1 MNPRAA
7 NSIAAALPSC
17 RVLLLF
23 GGIVLISE
31 SVALATT
38 LLVAG
43 GLSFA
48 ATLVL
53 ATKMYRASGRR
64 PASDHVRGE
73 AKRRRQTGATPSKRD
88 RRVGSRSASVG
99 VGAVARGHTALRA
112 EEAI

>member
-7 NSIAAALPSC
+7 TSIVAALPSC

-23 GGIVLISE
+23 GGIVLLSE
-31 SVALATT
+31 SIALATT

-64 PASDHVRGE
+64 PVPEQVRDVDGE
-73 AKRRRQTGATPSKRD
+73 AADTPVAGALPVAGRRISCAG
-88 RRVGSRSASVG
+88 
-99 VGAVARGHTALRA
+99 
-112 EEAI
+112 